1 LLKMLVA
8 FKSVPELIE
17 VVYATMGK
25 YLECAVDESCQMRC
39 RSNKV
44 ESTPPRMMANSRE
57 AE

>member
-1 LLKMLVA
+1 MLVA